1 MVRILVAHFFYF
13 FLIASSSMFLIS
25 CTISA
30 DIKVVPAVTD
40 GVSELHKIYFD
51 STLLNLSEGAAA
63 IVSVQLTEKISK
75 DLVVSLT
82 LSGDVNAITSCP
94 TEVTIPAGSLSV
106 PVTIQIADDFVYTG
120 QKTVY
125 VKLSTKET
133 NFNAQPDTLT
143 LSIAENDLPIVTFTQ
158 TSQTEIEDPTLVT
171 VTAMLNAVSAQTVT
185 VPLTLSGTATQGSDY
200 TISSSTITI
209 PAGQTSGSITIQI
222 IDDTAFEPDET
233 VIVTLGSPI
242 NAAPGSN
249 TTFTLTIT
257 NDDLGAFA
265 IAGITGASDA
275 VADAF
280 LVGGLTPI
288 VSWSASAGAT
298 DYVIKI
304 LAADGVTV
312 VCAQQI
318 TTLLTYNFSTCNL
331 TMGQTYKALVQSRL
345 GALVS
350 SASNSL
356 YSFYVNSPPIA
367 NNDGP
372 VRIMKGSSAVTL
384 NVVSA
389 SDSSSRSTVADS
401 DPDAGDTVTITA
413 VSQGTSGGLV
423 TFTASTATYTPSA
436 SFTGVETFTYTLTD
450 SHGASAGATVTMNVM
465 DTYTWTGK
473 VSSAWGTSGNWCG
486 TIASNQ
492 CQGLTGVPN
501 QIANSNHKATFDG
514 TCTFGTHTCNSDIS
528 SAISTYSLN
537 LNLGYTG
544 LVRVLGSGSL
554 TLGQSFSEAAGQ
566 FDGTTAAISL
576 PDFTLSGGTFTSTSN
591 TMTVTGNFAISN
603 TPTFNAN
610 NGNVYFYKNNSYAP
624 TTLNSGNILFY
635 SLTSNRSYSSQIN
648 ITGTTKI
655 AGALNCNDSSTG
667 GGFYGGTIE
676 LGGDWTLQSGGCQGS
691 TNVKLVGTG
700 TQTITSINS
709 AYLPSVQF
717 ASTGTVNLSGTHN
730 WTQAFVYT
738 SGAVNVGTARTVF
751 INTNAYS
758 PTTLV
763 PGNIHFQ
770 NVEVNRGYSSG
781 ALVTGTLIIDGN
793 LDCNSVGTGG
803 NSFDSGTVLISGN
816 LTLTNYGCSGSALFK
831 LVGVNQTVTA
841 NSGTYL
847 GPFEIATSGTTTL
860 AGVITLF
867 SSFKY
872 TSGTVDAGTSLVRSE
887 MTGSY
892 SPTIFNTGSVV
903 FNNFYINRGYSSGL
917 NLVGTLKI
925 AGDLT
930 CNVTGSNGGFSGG
943 AIDLKG
949 NLIATNLG
957 CQTGGAASPLT
968 FSGNGNVTAN
978 IAASAYLPLGLV
990 TVAKGSGTLTLNSNF
1005 STSYAG
1011 QNLTIQSGT
1020 VNLNGFSLFVN
1031 NIFTISTGST
1041 LTVSG
1046 GSYAPNTGINFINNG
1061 TIN

>member
-1 MVRILVAHFFYF
+1 MVRNLIAYF
-13 FLIASSSMFLIS
+13 LYFLLLASSSTFLIS

-30 DIKVVPAVTD
+30 DIKTVPVVAD

-63 IVSVQLTEKISK
+63 IVSVQLTEKLSK
-75 DLVVSLT
+75 DLVVSLA
-82 LSGDVNAITSCP
+82 LSGDVSAITSCP
-94 TEVTIPAGSLSV
+94 TEVIIPAGSLSV

-125 VKLSTKET
+125 LKLTTKEIDLT
-133 NFNAQPDTLT
+133 AQPDTLT
-143 LSIAENDLPIVTFTQ
+143 LSIAENDLPIVTLTQ
-158 TSQTEIEDPTLVT
+158 TSQTEIEDPTVVT

-185 VPLTLSGTATQGSDY
+185 VPVTLSGTATQGSDY

-222 IDDTAFEPDET
+222 IDDTAYEPDET
-233 VIVTLGSPI
+233 VIVTLGSPF
-242 NAAPGSN
+242 NAALGAN

-257 NDDLGAFA
+257 NDDLGAFS

-280 LVGGLTPI
+280 LVGGLNPI

-298 DYVIKI
+298 DYVVKI
-304 LAADGVTV
+304 LAADGVTI
-312 VCAQQI
+312 VCPQQI
-318 TTLLTYNFSTCNL
+318 TALLSYNFSTCNL
-331 TMGQTYKALVQSRL
+331 LMGQAYKASVQSRL
-345 GALVS
+345 GSLVS

-372 VRIMKGSSAVTL
+372 VRIMKGSSAVIL

-389 SDSSSRSTVADS
+389 TDSSTRATVADS
-401 DPDAGDTVTITA
+401 DPDAGDTITITA
-413 VSQGTSGGLV
+413 VSQGGSGGLV
-423 TFTASTATYTPSA
+423 TFTASTVSYTPSA

-450 SHGASAGATVTMNVM
+450 SHGASASATVTMNVF

-501 QIANSNHKATFDG
+501 QVANSNHKAIFDG
-514 TCTFGTHTCNSDIS
+514 TCTYGTHTCNSDIS
-528 SAISTYSLN
+528 TVISTYSLS

-554 TLGQSFSEAAGQ
+554 TLGQSFSQAAGQ
-566 FDGTTAAISL
+566 FDGTSAAISI
-576 PDFTLSGGTFTSTSN
+576 PNYTLSGGTFTSTSN
-591 TMTVTGNFAISN
+591 TMTVTGNFAVSN
-603 TPTFNAN
+603 SPTFNSN
-610 NGNVYFYKNNSYAP
+610 SGIVYFYQSNNYSP
-624 TTLNSGNILFY
+624 TTLNSGNIQFNTIL
-635 SLTSNRSYSSQIN
+635 SNRAYSSGIT

-655 AGALNCNDSSTG
+655 IGTLICNDSSTA

-676 LGGDWTLQSGGCQGS
+676 LSGDWTIQSSGCQGS
-691 TNVKLVGTG
+691 TTVKLVGTG
-700 TQTITSINS
+700 TQTITSVNS
-709 AYLPSVQF
+709 ALLPGVEI
-717 ASTGTVNLSGTHN
+717 ASTGTINLSGTHN
-730 WTQAFVYT
+730 WTAKFIYT
-738 SGAVNVGTARTVF
+738 SGTVNVGTARTVF
-751 INTNAYS
+751 YNQNAYS
-758 PTTLV
+758 PASLV

-770 NVEVNRGYSSG
+770 NVEINRGYSSG
-781 ALVTGTLIIDGN
+781 MSITGTLIIDGN
-793 LDCNSVGTGG
+793 LDCASPGSAG
-803 NSFDSGTVLISGN
+803 NSFDTGTVLISGN
-816 LTLTNYGCSGSALFK
+816 LTLTSYGCMGSALYK

-841 NSGTYL
+841 NSGTYQ
-847 GPFEIATSGTTTL
+847 GPLEIASTGTTTFS
-860 AGVITLF
+860 GTITLF
-867 SSFKY
+867 SSLKY
-872 TSGTVDAGTSLVRSE
+872 TSGTVDMGTTLVRSE
-887 MTGSY
+887 NLSSY
-892 SPTIFNTGSVV
+892 SPSTFDTGPIV
-903 FNNFYINRGYSSGL
+903 FNNFYINRGYASGL

-925 AGDLT
+925 SGDLT
-930 CNVTGSNGGFSGG
+930 CNVTGSNGGFYGG

-949 NLIATNLG
+949 NFVATNLG
-957 CQTGGAASPLT
+957 CQTGGSASPLT

-978 IAASAYLPLGLV
+978 MAASAYLPLGLV
-990 TVAKGSGTLTLNSNF
+990 TIAKGSGTLTLNSNF
-1005 STSYAG
+1005 SASNAG

-1020 VNLNGFSLFVN
+1020 VNLNGFSLSVN

-1046 GSYAPNTGINFINNG
+1046 GSYTPNMGFNFINNG